1 MRGPARVAVGAG
13 AVVGAVGFTAG
24 LVAATSAMREIMVE
38 AGGACASGGP
48 YAVAQ
53 ECPEGAA
60 VLLTGGIVGGLVFAF
75 LLVGCSAA
83 LGGSVLGL
91 SLLLWA
97 ATFGALGW
105 NFVDLGLLDAPGG
118 EVDWGYAVPGVLFWL
133 MALGG
138 LIPAALLAIGRIRR
152 GSAPPEPVFTQGPIV
167 RAAVLPPDR

>member
-13 AVVGAVGFTAG
+13 AVVGAVGFTAA
-24 LVAATSAMREIMVE
+24 LVAATRAMNEIMVE
-38 AGGACASGGP
+38 TGGACASGGP
-48 YAVAQ
+48 YEIAQ
-53 ECPEGAA
+53 PCPEGTIAML
-60 VLLTGGIVGGLVFAF
+60 VGGILGGMVFAL

-91 SLLLWA
+91 SLLLWG

-105 NFVDLGLLDAPGG
+105 NFVDLGVIDAPGG
-118 EVDWGYAVPGVLFWL
+118 EIDWGWAISGGLFWA

-152 GSAPPEPVFTQGPIV
+152 GSAPPQPVFTQGPIV